1 MSKPGEN
8 LPPINWHFLAAMN
21 CLGGV
26 MPPGTTNSSGTV
38 VIDFAALTAI
48 CAEKNKWVE
57 DVLNASGIQS
67 HKTIDRIRKGLPVRR
82 STIEYLLPHIGPQ
95 NLGRVIHHAAVLTGQ
110 DGAGRQKRDEH
121 LAEWTDPQYLSKW
134 ITVPNGLQYLV
145 LKMRHRHIADTF
157 ARVKCYE
164 LRFLTDTERDQ
175 IEVQLTRHPMVCRKL
190 TPHPRIPIN
199 QGAFPDPT
207 GECWWVVD
215 YWIDGMTLHDVLQ
228 ERLPIGEVLRI
239 GRELAEGLKLLHDN
253 GIVRRELSPQHILLR
268 APDRSVVLTDF
279 ELAKLSGGAPTVGKD
294 WPPDL
299 YRAPELGEGD
309 ATTSVDIYSWG
320 RIMAYMGIGVLP
332 PVGRE
337 KKSLHESALP
347 EPLIELIAICVA
359 ASPRSRPGTMQN
371 VLDAL
376 REMT

>member
-1 MSKPGEN
+1 
-8 LPPINWHFLAAMN
+8 
-21 CLGGV
+21 

-48 CAEKNKWVE
+48 CAEKDRWVE

-95 NLGRVIHHAAVLTGQ
+95 NLGRVIHHAAVSTGQ
-110 DGAGRQKRDEH
+110 DGAGRQKRDEQ

-145 LKMRHRHIADTF
+145 LKMRHRHIAETF

-164 LRFLTDTERDQ
+164 LRFLTDAERDQ

-207 GECWWVVD
+207 GECWWVID
-215 YWIDGMTLHDVLQ
+215 YWIDGIPLHDALQ
-228 ERLPIGEVLRI
+228 ERLSLGEVLRI
-239 GRELAEGLKLLHDN
+239 GRELAAGLKLLHDN
-253 GIVRRELSPQHILLR
+253 GIVRRGLNPQHILLR
-268 APDRSVVLTDF
+268 EPDRSVVLTDF
-279 ELAKLSGGAPTVGKD
+279 ELAKLLGGAPTVGKD

-332 PVGRE
+332 PFGRE
-337 KKSLHESALP
+337 KKSLHESGLP
-347 EPLIELIAICVA
+347 EPLIDLIASCVA
-359 ASPRSRPGTMQN
+359 ASPRSRPRTMQN

-376 REMT
+376 NEMT

>member
-1 MSKPGEN
+1 
-8 LPPINWHFLAAMN
+8 
-21 CLGGV
+21 

-48 CAEKNKWVE
+48 CAEKDRWVE

-95 NLGRVIHHAAVLTGQ
+95 NLGRVIHHAAVSTGQ
-110 DGAGRQKRDEH
+110 DGAGRQKRDEQ

-145 LKMRHRHIADTF
+145 LKMRHRHIAETF

-164 LRFLTDTERDQ
+164 LRFLTDAERDQ

-207 GECWWVVD
+207 GECWWVID
-215 YWIDGMTLHDVLQ
+215 YWIDGIPLHDALQ
-228 ERLPIGEVLRI
+228 ERLSLGEVLRI
-239 GRELAEGLKLLHDN
+239 GRELAAGLKLLHDN
-253 GIVRRELSPQHILLR
+253 GIVRRGLNPQHILLR
-268 APDRSVVLTDF
+268 EPDRSVVLTDF
-279 ELAKLSGGAPTVGKD
+279 ELAKLLGGAPTVGKD

-332 PVGRE
+332 PFGRE
-337 KKSLHESALP
+337 KKSLHESGLP
-347 EPLIELIAICVA
+347 EPLIDLIASCVA

-376 REMT
+376 NEMT

>member
-1 MSKPGEN
+1 
-8 LPPINWHFLAAMN
+8 
-21 CLGGV
+21 

-48 CAEKNKWVE
+48 CAELGKWVE

-82 STIEYLLPHIGPQ
+82 STLEYLLTHIGPQ
-95 NLGRVIHHAAVLTGQ
+95 NLGRIIRHAAGPASSN
-110 DGAGRQKRDEH
+110 GAAGRQKAKDD
-121 LAEWTDPQYLSKW
+121 LAEWTHVKFLTDW
-134 ITVPNGLQYLV
+134 ITVPNGLQYFLA
-145 LKMRHRHIADTF
+145 KMRHRHLADTF

-164 LRFLTDTERDQ
+164 LMFRTDAEREQ

-199 QGAFPDPT
+199 QGAFHDPIK
-207 GECWWVVD
+207 ECWWVID
-215 YWIDGMTLHDVLQ
+215 YWIDGVSLHDVLSS
-228 ERLPIGEVLRI
+228 ERLSLGEMLRI

-253 GIVRRELSPQHILLR
+253 GIVRRGLSPQHILLR
-268 APDRSVVLTDF
+268 EPDRSVVLTDF
-279 ELAKLSGGAPTVGKD
+279 ELAKLLGGAPTVGKG

-337 KKSLHESALP
+337 KKSLHESGLP
-347 EPLIELIAICVA
+347 EPLIDLIASCVA

-376 REMT
+376 SEMT

>member
-1 MSKPGEN
+1 
-8 LPPINWHFLAAMN
+8 
-21 CLGGV
+21 
-26 MPPGTTNSSGTV
+26 MPPATANSSGTV

-95 NLGRVIHHAAVLTGQ
+95 NLGRVIHHAAISKSQEGS
-110 DGAGRQKRDEH
+110 GRQKRDEQ
-121 LAEWTDPQYLSKW
+121 LAEWTAPQYLSNW

-145 LKMRHRHIADTF
+145 LKMRHRHIAETF

-164 LRFLTDTERDQ
+164 LRFLTDAERGQ

-207 GECWWVVD
+207 GECWWVID
-215 YWIDGMTLHDVLQ
+215 YWIDGIPLHDALQ
-228 ERLPIGEVLRI
+228 ERLSLGEVLRI
-239 GRELAEGLKLLHDN
+239 GRELAAGLKLLHDN
-253 GIVRRELSPQHILLR
+253 GIVRRGLNPQHILLR
-268 APDRSVVLTDF
+268 EPDRSVVLTDF
-279 ELAKLSGGAPTVGKD
+279 ELAKLLGGAPTVGKG

-337 KKSLHESALP
+337 KKSLHESGLP
-347 EPLIELIAICVA
+347 EPLIDLVASCVA

-376 REMT
+376 SEMT